1 MSYICIIILK
11 QDNAMYNK
19 DALIQQVK
27 QLLAAMRRKTAE
39 VENFL
44 KLIEGEEVVNLVD
57 IQNSVSNN
65 ILSQI
70 KDNDEHPHYPIH
82 ENILSKFRYFDEVV
96 SRVWM
101 IQEFKD
107 FVSRIE
113 LKKAD
118 KTLKNLNQRIIYS
131 VSKGE
136 MFVMKYNNSNKY
148 AFYAAHPEWVEK
160 KGKGYRLIVGKEP
173 EKSQIAGLTIE
184 QKNPDK
190 IIWKGI
196 NM

>member
-1 MSYICIIILK
+1 
-11 QDNAMYNK
+11 MYNK

-44 KLIEGEEVVNLVD
+44 KLIEGEEVVNLED
-57 IQNSVSNN
+57 IQKNVSNN

-70 KDNDEHPHYPIH
+70 KDNDEHPHYPFH
-82 ENILSKFRYFDEVV
+82 DSLLAKFQYFDEVV

-107 FVSRIE
+107 FVSKIE
-113 LKKAD
+113 MKTAE
-118 KTLKNLNQRIIYS
+118 KTLRNINQRIIYNIN
-131 VSKGE
+131 KGE
-136 MFVMKYNNSNKY
+136 MFLLKYSNSNKY
-148 AFYAAHPEWVEK
+148 VFYSAHPEWVEK
-160 KGKGYRLIVGKEP
+160 KGKIFKLISGKEP
-173 EKSQIAGLTIE
+173 EKSQIAGLTSE
-184 QKNPDK
+184 QRNPDN

-196 NM
+196 

>member
-1 MSYICIIILK
+1 
-11 QDNAMYNK
+11 MYNK

-44 KLIEGEEVVNLVD
+44 KLIEGEEVINLAD
-57 IQNSVSNN
+57 IQNTVSSN

-70 KDNDEHPHYPIH
+70 KDNDEHPLYPFN
-82 ENILSKFRYFDEVV
+82 ENLIAKFRYFDEVV

-107 FVSRIE
+107 FVAGVE

-148 AFYAAHPEWVEK
+148 TFYSAHTEWVEK
-160 KGKGYRLIVGKEP
+160 KGKGYRLLVGKEP
-173 EKSQIAGLTIE
+173 DKNQIAGLTIE

-190 IIWKGI
+190 IMWKGI
-196 NM
+196 NI

>member
-1 MSYICIIILK
+1 
-11 QDNAMYNK
+11 MYNK
-19 DALIQQVK
+19 SELIQQVK

-39 VENFL
+39 VEHFL
-44 KLIEGEEVVNLVD
+44 KLIEGEEVINLVD
-57 IQNSVSNN
+57 IQNSVSKN

-70 KDNDEHPHYPIH
+70 KENDEHPHYPIH
-82 ENILSKFRYFDEVV
+82 EGILSKFRYFDEVV

-107 FVSRIE
+107 FVMKIE
-113 LKKAD
+113 SKKAD
-118 KTLKNLNQRIIYS
+118 KTLKNLNQRINYS
-131 VSKGE
+131 VNKGE

-148 AFYAAHPEWVEK
+148 SFYAAHPEWVEK

-173 EKSQIAGLTIE
+173 MKNQISGLSIE

-190 IIWKGI
+190 ITWKGI
-196 NM
+196 V